1 MNINDILNDIGKKS
15 LIASNQVKNFT
26 SEEKNNLLMKIAEK
40 INLDKELIL
49 SANKKDIS
57 IASESIDKAM
67 LDRLTLNPDRVESII
82 KSINDIVLLEDPI
95 NKIIN
100 KNKRP
105 NGMLV
110 ERVSVPLGVIG
121 IIYESRP
128 NVTIDASVLC
138 LKAGNSV
145 ILRGGKES
153 YYSNLQLV
161 TSARN
166 ALEES
171 NYDKNIIQFIETTD
185 RDAVDYMLSE
195 MSQYIDVIIPR
206 GGKGLVKKVQ
216 DKAKVPVIGHLDGI
230 CHVYVDEFADKDKAE
245 QIVNNSKLR
254 RTGICGAAE
263 TLLVHK
269 NCIDSHL
276 PNIINILRSGGCEV
290 RVDEIIT
297 KKYPDLIKASED
309 DWNTEYLDSI
319 ISIKIVENVNDAIK
333 HIAKYG
339 SNHTESILTENS
351 ENAELFLNHVGS
363 AIVMHNASTQFADGG
378 EFGLGAEIGIATG
391 KLHARGPV
399 GLEGLTTY
407 KYKVRGDGQI
417 RPL

>member
-1 MNINDILNDIGKKS
+1 MNINDSLNDIGRKS
-15 LIASNQVKNFT
+15 LVASNQVKNFT
-26 SEEKNNLLMKIAEK
+26 SEEKNNLLTKIAEK
-40 INLDKELIL
+40 INSDKELIL
-49 SANKKDIS
+49 NANQKDIS
-57 IASESIDKAM
+57 IASETIDKAM
-67 LDRLTLNPDRVESII
+67 LDRLALNSDRVDSII
-82 KSINDIVLLEDPI
+82 NSINDIVLLEDPI
-95 NKIIN
+95 NKVIN
-100 KNKRP
+100 KNERP

-185 RDAVDYMLSE
+185 RNAVDYMLSE
-195 MSQYIDVIIPR
+195 MSHYIDVIIPR

-216 DKAKVPVIGHLDGI
+216 DKAKIPVIGHLDGI

-245 QIVNNSKLR
+245 QVVNNSKLR
-254 RTGICGAAE
+254 RTGSCGAAE

-269 NCIDSHL
+269 DCIESHL
-276 PNIINILRSGGCEV
+276 PSIINILKSGGCEI
-290 RVDEIIT
+290 RGDEMTT
-297 KKYPDLIKASED
+297 KNYPDLIKANED
-309 DWNTEYLDSI
+309 DWKTEYLDSI
-319 ISIKIVENVNDAIK
+319 ISIKIVEDVNDAIK
-333 HIAKYG
+333 HITKYG
-339 SNHTESILTENS
+339 SNHTESIITENK
-351 ENAELFLNHVGS
+351 ENAEIFLNHVGS
-363 AIVMHNASTQFADGG
+363 AIVMHNTSTQFADGG

-417 RPL
+417 RP

>member
-1 MNINDILNDIGKKS
+1 MNIDDHLNNIGKKS
-15 LIASNQVKNFT
+15 LIAANQVKSFST
-26 SEEKNNLLMKIAEK
+26 KEKNNLLLKICEK
-40 INLDKELIL
+40 ISLDEEQIIE
-49 SANKKDIS
+49 ANKKDIS
-57 IASESIDKAM
+57 IASGSIDNSM
-67 LDRLTLNPDRVESII
+67 LDRLTLSSDRIKSII
-82 KSINDIVLLEDPI
+82 KSIKDIVQLEDPI

-100 KNKRP
+100 NNKRP

-153 YYSNLQLV
+153 FYSNLQLV

-166 ALEES
+166 ALEEEG
-171 NYDKNIIQFIETTD
+171 YDKNIIQFIETTD
-185 RDAVDYMLSE
+185 RNAVDYMLSE
-195 MSQYIDVIIPR
+195 MSNYIDVIIPR

-216 DKAKVPVIGHLDGI
+216 DKAKIPVIGHLDGI
-230 CHVYVDEFADKDKAE
+230 CHVYVDEYADKEKAE
-245 QIVNNSKLR
+245 NVVYNSKLR

-263 TLLVHK
+263 TLLIHEK
-269 NCIDSHL
+269 CLDSHL
-276 PNIINILRSGGCEV
+276 PSIIKILKDGGCEI
-290 RVDEIIT
+290 RCDKIINQI
-297 KKYPDLIKASED
+297 YPDLIEAKEI

-319 ISIKIVENVNDAIK
+319 ISIKVVDNLEQAIK

-339 SNHTESILTENS
+339 SNHTESIITENNV
-351 ENAELFLNHVGS
+351 NAELFLNQVGS
-363 AIVMHNASTQFADGG
+363 AIVMHNTSTQFADGG

-407 KYKVRGDGQI
+407 KYKVRGNGQI
-417 RPL
+417 RP

>member
-1 MNINDILNDIGKKS
+1 MNIIDSLNDIGRKS
-15 LIASNQVKNFT
+15 LVASNQVKNFT
-26 SEEKNNLLMKIAEK
+26 SEEKNNLLIKIAEK
-40 INLDKELIL
+40 INSDRELIL
-49 SANKKDIS
+49 DANQKDIS
-57 IASESIDKAM
+57 IATDTIDKAM
-67 LDRLTLNPDRVESII
+67 LDRLALNSDRVGSII
-82 KSINDIVLLEDPI
+82 NSINDIVLLEDPI
-95 NKIIN
+95 NKVIN
-100 KNKRP
+100 KNERP
-105 NGMLV
+105 NGILV

-166 ALEES
+166 ALEEA

-185 RDAVDYMLSE
+185 RNAVDYMLAE

-216 DKAKVPVIGHLDGI
+216 DKAKIPVIGHLDGI

-245 QIVNNSKLR
+245 QVVNNSKLR

-269 NCIDSHL
+269 DCIDSHL
-276 PNIINILRSGGCEV
+276 PSIINILKNGGCEI
-290 RVDEIIT
+290 RGDETII
-297 KKYPDLIKASED
+297 KNFPELIKANED
-309 DWNTEYLDSI
+309 DWKTEYLDSI
-319 ISIKIVENVNDAIK
+319 ISIKIVADVNDAIT
-333 HIAKYG
+333 HITNYG
-339 SNHTESILTENS
+339 SNHTESIITENK
-351 ENAELFLNHVGS
+351 ENAELFLSHVGS
-363 AIVMHNASTQFADGG
+363 AIVMHNTSTQFADGG

-417 RPL
+417 RP

>member
-1 MNINDILNDIGKKS
+1 MNINDSLNDIGKKS

-26 SEEKNNLLMKIAEK
+26 SEEKDNLLMKIAEK

-319 ISIKIVENVNDAIK
+319 ISIRIVENVNDAIQ

>member
-1 MNINDILNDIGKKS
+1 MNINDSLNDIGRKS
-15 LIASNQVKNFT
+15 LVASNQVKNFT
-26 SEEKNNLLMKIAEK
+26 SEEKNNLLTKIAEK
-40 INLDKELIL
+40 INSDKELIL
-49 SANKKDIS
+49 NANQKDIS
-57 IASESIDKAM
+57 IASETIDKAM
-67 LDRLTLNPDRVESII
+67 LDRLALNSDRVDSII
-82 KSINDIVLLEDPI
+82 NSINDIVLLEDPI
-95 NKIIN
+95 NKVIN
-100 KNKRP
+100 KNERP

-216 DKAKVPVIGHLDGI
+216 DKAKIPVIGHLDGI

-245 QIVNNSKLR
+245 QVVNNSKLR

-269 NCIDSHL
+269 DCIDSHL
-276 PNIINILRSGGCEV
+276 PSIINILESGGCEI
-290 RVDEIIT
+290 RGDEMIT
-297 KKYPDLIKASED
+297 KNYPDLIKANED
-309 DWNTEYLDSI
+309 DWKTEYLDSI
-319 ISIKIVENVNDAIK
+319 ISIKIVEDVNDAIK
-333 HIAKYG
+333 HITKYG
-339 SNHTESILTENS
+339 SNHTESIITENK
-351 ENAELFLNHVGS
+351 ENAEIFLNHVGS
-363 AIVMHNASTQFADGG
+363 AIVMHNTSTQFADGG

-417 RPL
+417 RP

>member
-1 MNINDILNDIGKKS
+1 MNIIDSLNDIGRKS
-15 LIASNQVKNFT
+15 LVASNQVKNFT
-26 SEEKNNLLMKIAEK
+26 SEEKNNLLIKIAEK
-40 INLDKELIL
+40 INSDKELIL
-49 SANKKDIS
+49 NANQKDIS
-57 IASESIDKAM
+57 IASETIDKAM
-67 LDRLTLNPDRVESII
+67 LDRLALNSDRVDSII
-82 KSINDIVLLEDPI
+82 NSINDIVLLEDPI
-95 NKIIN
+95 NKVIN
-100 KNKRP
+100 KNERP

-216 DKAKVPVIGHLDGI
+216 DKAKIPVIGHLDGI
-230 CHVYVDEFADKDKAE
+230 CHVYVDKFADKDKAE
-245 QIVNNSKLR
+245 QVVNNSKLR

-269 NCIDSHL
+269 DCIDSHL
-276 PNIINILRSGGCEV
+276 PSIINILESGGCEI
-290 RVDEIIT
+290 RGDEMIT
-297 KKYPDLIKASED
+297 KNYPDLIKANED
-309 DWNTEYLDSI
+309 DWKTEYLDSI
-319 ISIKIVENVNDAIK
+319 ISIKIVADVNDAIK
-333 HIAKYG
+333 HITKYG
-339 SNHTESILTENS
+339 SNHTESIITENT

-363 AIVMHNASTQFADGG
+363 AIVMHNTSTQFADGG

-417 RPL
+417 RP

>member
-1 MNINDILNDIGKKS
+1 MNINDSLNDIGRKS
-15 LIASNQVKNFT
+15 LVASNQVKNFT
-26 SEEKNNLLMKIAEK
+26 SEEKNNLLTKIAEK
-40 INLDKELIL
+40 INSDKELIL
-49 SANKKDIS
+49 NANQKDIS
-57 IASESIDKAM
+57 IAADSIDKAM
-67 LDRLTLNPDRVESII
+67 LDRLALNSDRVDSII
-82 KSINDIVLLEDPI
+82 NSINDIVLLEDPI
-95 NKIIN
+95 NKVIN
-100 KNKRP
+100 KNERP

-185 RDAVDYMLSE
+185 RNAVDYMLSE
-195 MSQYIDVIIPR
+195 MSHYIDVIIPR

-216 DKAKVPVIGHLDGI
+216 DKAKIPVIGHLDGI
-230 CHVYVDEFADKDKAE
+230 CHVYVDEFADKDKAK
-245 QIVNNSKLR
+245 QVVNNSKLR

-269 NCIDSHL
+269 DCIDSHL
-276 PNIINILRSGGCEV
+276 PSIINILKNGGCEI
-290 RVDEIIT
+290 RGDETII
-297 KKYPDLIKASED
+297 KNFPELIKANED
-309 DWNTEYLDSI
+309 DWKTEYLDSI
-319 ISIKIVENVNDAIK
+319 ISIKIVADVNDAIT
-333 HIAKYG
+333 HITNYG
-339 SNHTESILTENS
+339 SNHTESIITENKGRNPS
-351 ENAELFLNHVGS
+351 VSELFCSPFPPRIRSSLK
-363 AIVMHNASTQFADGG
+363 
-378 EFGLGAEIGIATG
+378 GL
-391 KLHARGPV
+391 R
-399 GLEGLTTY
+399 
-407 KYKVRGDGQI
+407 
-417 RPL
+417 

>member
-1 MNINDILNDIGKKS
+1 MNIIDSLNDIGRKS
-15 LIASNQVKNFT
+15 LVASNQVKNFT
-26 SEEKNNLLMKIAEK
+26 SEEKNNLLIKIAEK
-40 INLDKELIL
+40 INSDKELIL
-49 SANKKDIS
+49 NANQKDIS
-57 IASESIDKAM
+57 IASETIDKAM
-67 LDRLTLNPDRVESII
+67 LDRLALNSDRVDSII
-82 KSINDIVLLEDPI
+82 NSINDIVLLEDPI
-95 NKIIN
+95 NKVIN
-100 KNKRP
+100 KNERP

-216 DKAKVPVIGHLDGI
+216 DKAKIPVIGHLDGI

-245 QIVNNSKLR
+245 QVVNNSKLR

-269 NCIDSHL
+269 DCIDSHL
-276 PNIINILRSGGCEV
+276 PSIINILESGGCEI
-290 RVDEIIT
+290 RGDEMIT
-297 KKYPDLIKASED
+297 KNYPDLIKANED
-309 DWNTEYLDSI
+309 DWKTEYLDSI
-319 ISIKIVENVNDAIK
+319 ISIKIVADVNDAIK
-333 HIAKYG
+333 HITKYG
-339 SNHTESILTENS
+339 SNHTESIITENT

-363 AIVMHNASTQFADGG
+363 AIVMHNTSTQFADGG

-417 RPL
+417 RP

>member
-363 AIVMHNASTQFADGG
+363 AIVMHNTSTQFADGG

>member
-1 MNINDILNDIGKKS
+1 MNINDSLNDIGKKS

-26 SEEKNNLLMKIAEK
+26 SEEKDNLLMKIAEK

-276 PNIINILRSGGCEV
+276 PNIINILISGGCEV

-351 ENAELFLNHVGS
+351 KNAELFLNHVGS
-363 AIVMHNASTQFADGG
+363 AIVMHNTSTQFADGG